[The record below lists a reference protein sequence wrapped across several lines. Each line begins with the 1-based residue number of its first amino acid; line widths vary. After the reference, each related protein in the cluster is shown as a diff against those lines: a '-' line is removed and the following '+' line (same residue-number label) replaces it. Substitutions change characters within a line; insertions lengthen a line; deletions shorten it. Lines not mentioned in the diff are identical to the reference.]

1 MDPHRESSSLKV
13 VQEGSDGITL
23 PRPLHT
29 TTTLQFARQTT
40 ICLSPPP
47 RRLQVLLGPRQHRQ
61 PQRLSKRPP
70 LVTVVATVATR
81 VLCLIETR
89 SLFLFPVPVPPLIH
103 ARSFSRSLYAARP
116 PLCMN

>member
-29 TTTLQFARQTT
+29 TTTLQFARFGGLAVGD
-40 ICLSPPP
+40 I
-47 RRLQVLLGPRQHRQ
+47 
-61 PQRLSKRPP
+61 
-70 LVTVVATVATR
+70 ATR

-103 ARSFSRSLYAARP
+103 ARSFSRPLYAARP